1 MKITGDNHLAN
12 IDAYV
17 KNIKDKK
24 KIDASSGRASGEV
37 IAKDEVVLSP
47 EAKEIQKA
55 KELLDSIP
63 DIRKEKVAEIKAQIE
78 DGTYEINGEQIALK
92 MIEESL
98 INELA

>member
-1 MKITGDNHLAN
+1 MKITGDNRYTN

-24 KIDASSGRASGEV
+24 SVDSFSNKASGEV
-37 IAKDEVVLSP
+37 ISKDKVVLSP

-55 KELLDSIP
+55 KELLDTVP
-63 DIRKEKVAEIKAQIE
+63 DIRKEKVAEIRTQIE
-78 DGTYEINGEQIALK
+78 NGTYEIEAEKVALK

-98 INELA
+98 LNELL